1 MAKVRVKPAK
11 TCELIMAYP
20 HLIEPQ
26 EFDAEDGEKPQP
38 PKYNCVGIISP
49 EQMKT
54 KAYKAMV
61 RMYEEVAKGFFNG
74 IIPKKSRNP
83 FRKCEEAW
91 DEDEKTGKDIPKPG
105 FMKGGLYI
113 SLNGGEEQPD
123 IRDQRMRPI
132 TNASVLYPGCKFVA
146 VVTAYGYNFK
156 GNKGVS
162 FGLRALQKCGEG
174 ENIAG
179 RVKAEDY
186 FDEIESDDEEDREDR
201 EEEEDEDEEEEER
214 PRKKKKKGKSRPS
227 RMDGDDDVE
236 I

>member
-1 MAKVRVKPAK
+1 MAKVRVKPIK

-20 HLIEPQ
+20 HLVTPQ
-26 EFDAEDGEKPQP
+26 QFEADKPGDTPPP
-38 PKYNCVGIISP
+38 PKYNCVGIITP
-49 EQMKT
+49 EQRKT
-54 KAYKAMV
+54 KEFKAMY

-91 DEDEKTGKDIPKPG
+91 DEDEKTGKDIPKAG
-105 FMKGGLYI
+105 FVAGGLYVA
-113 SLNGGEEQPD
+113 LNGGDEQPD
-123 IRDQRMRPI
+123 IRDQRMRPV
-132 TNASVLYPGCKFVA
+132 TNAAVLYPGCKFVA

-156 GNKGVS
+156 GNKGIS

-186 FDEIESDDEEDREDR
+186 FDEIDSDDDEDNEPEEDD
-201 EEEEDEDEEEEER
+201 DEDDR
-214 PRKKKKKGKSRPS
+214 PRGKRKKRQ
-227 RMDGDDDVE
+227 DDDDEDVE

>member
-1 MAKVRVKPAK
+1 MAKVRVKPIK

-20 HLIEPQ
+20 HLVTPQ
-26 EFDAEDGEKPQP
+26 QFDADKPGGEPPP

-49 EQMKT
+49 KQMKT
-54 KAYKAMV
+54 KEFAAME
-61 RMYEEVAKGFFNG
+61 RMYKEVGKAYFGG

-91 DEDEKTGKDIPKPG
+91 DEDEKTGKDIPKAG

-113 SLNGGEEQPD
+113 AMNGGDEQPD
-123 IRDQRMRPI
+123 LRDQKMRAV
-132 TNASVLYPGCKFVA
+132 TDARVLYPGCLFRA
-146 VVTAYGYNFK
+146 VISAYGYTYK

-162 FGLRALQKCGEG
+162 FGLRALQKIGEG

-186 FDEIESDDEEDREDR
+186 FDEIDGDDDEAEDRED
-201 EEEEDEDEEEEER
+201 DEDEEEEER
-214 PRKKKKKGKSRPS
+214 PRGKKAKKR
-227 RMDGDDDVE
+227 REDEDEDEDDVE

>member
-1 MAKVRVKPAK
+1 MAKVRVKPIK

-20 HLIEPQ
+20 HLVTPQ
-26 EFDAEDGEKPQP
+26 QFDADKPGEDPPP

-49 EQMKT
+49 KQMKT
-54 KAYKAMV
+54 KAFAAME
-61 RMYEEVAKGFFNG
+61 RMYKEVGRAYFNG

-91 DEDEKTGKDIPKPG
+91 DEDEKTGKDIPKAG

-113 SLNGGEEQPD
+113 ALNGGDEQPD
-123 IRDQRMRPI
+123 IRDQRMKPI
-132 TNASVLYPGCKFVA
+132 TNAAVLYAGCKFIGVIS
-146 VVTAYGYNFK
+146 AYGYNYK
-156 GNKGVS
+156 GNKGIS

-186 FDEIESDDEEDREDR
+186 FDEIDQDDEEDEDR
-201 EEEEDEDEEEEER
+201 EEEDDEE
-214 PRKKKKKGKSRPS
+214 
-227 RMDGDDDVE
+227 DVE